1 MEREE
6 EVYTPIKTPKIPK
19 KDGVRV
25 SLNKST
31 DFAAARKNKMLT
43 VDQIFGS
50 TLYVKK
56 EKPVPKVKS
65 TLLENINTSKEESR
79 NAPAFVR
86 MSKTFHGGL

>member
-1 MEREE
+1 
-6 EVYTPIKTPKIPK
+6 
-19 KDGVRV
+19 
-25 SLNKST
+25 
-31 DFAAARKNKMLT
+31 MLT